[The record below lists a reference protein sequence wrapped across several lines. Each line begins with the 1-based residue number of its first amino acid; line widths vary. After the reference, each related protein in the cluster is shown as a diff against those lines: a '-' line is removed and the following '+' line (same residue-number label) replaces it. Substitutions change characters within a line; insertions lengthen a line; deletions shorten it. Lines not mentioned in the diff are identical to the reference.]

1 MYPITILLML
11 LIIYITYKYMKFP
24 DPQAGEL
31 WIVNDSLC
39 RVLLVEGG
47 SVKFEHIVSKE
58 VSTYNIITFKLF
70 SLPF

>member
-1 MYPITILLML
+1 
-11 LIIYITYKYMKFP
+11 MKFP